1 MENLGKFTL
10 VIIAIIAASL
20 ISLLGVHIILSIA
33 TLYKLAFI
41 TGFTFLQL
49 YGVLIII
56 SIAGYGYKKEEQKA
70 SNTFMELVSSAITT
84 ALTKTLFLLLSWGL
98 AFVFFNIIS

>member
-10 VIIAIIAASL
+10 VTIAIIVTFL
-20 ISLLGVHIILSIA
+20 ISLLGTHIILSIA

-41 TGFTFLQL
+41 AGFTFLQL

-56 SIAGYGYKKEEQKA
+56 SIAGYGYKKEESKA
-70 SNTFMELVSSAITT
+70 SSIFTELVSYAIIAAIT
-84 ALTKTLFLLLSWGL
+84 KVIFLLLSWGL